1 MENSNEKSL
10 QLINCCKKQRL
21 IKLIIIIQETI
32 SIEIYLQFNMN
43 INQSTKDEMTEQKV
57 SLSSRISVSDQINEL
72 KQSKPK
78 ETRVLLVTL
87 VNNVNNTVLQ
97 HNVYYQAF
105 SNYGEV
111 QRILIFQKISP
122 WATFIE
128 MDTVENARNAR
139 QKLNNFQILPD
150 GTKFVILPS
159 TKERIEF
166 QEKNVSGIDYTIL
179 KQKILERQINN
190 EAEALFEQLLKV
202 DDIIEDG
209 NSPQKQLISSDNQEV
224 TISYHSSQSS
234 NATFNSGNNSKV
246 KGIKNFNNN
255 NANSNNYNFKPTNYN
270 SQKNSLHNSFSQE
283 EVNDQS
289 NYSHMAN
296 ESSVHTE
303 LDDLNLAQSV
313 YSNVSEEQNG
323 KYHTSISNS
332 NIKNNSIHSDNSL
345 NFGKKAVCSTT
356 SRNQGQSFQ
365 KQGHNLTNSAPND
378 LCFQKSSNSL
388 QSDIYENVDEK
399 TDISQY
405 VHPQFS
411 QMIKKSK
418 VIYVNR
424 FDSSK
429 TTMQQIF
436 NLFSA
441 FGNIVKMI
449 FMKSKS
455 AVLIEYS
462 TVDFACQAKDL
473 LSDTTFNG
481 NIIKIFYSRYENIFF
496 KEAEEKPE
504 DEEYFE
510 PNEKLN
516 RFKSDAQAI
525 INTPIDTLHISNI
538 RINDCNFETIK
549 KITEPY
555 GQIKKI
561 KFMLEKNNKNMCLVK
576 FETVSIAMWVLANV
590 HNKMISD
597 RPIKISFSK
606 RTLE

>member
-1 MENSNEKSL
+1 MS
-10 QLINCCKKQRL
+10 
-21 IKLIIIIQETI
+21 
-32 SIEIYLQFNMN
+32 
-43 INQSTKDEMTEQKV
+43 INQSTKDELPEHR
-57 SLSSRISVSDQINEL
+57 SSFSQRISVSDQINEL
-72 KQSKPK
+72 KYSKPK

-139 QKLNNFQILPD
+139 QKLNNFQILTD
-150 GTKFVILPS
+150 GTKFVILTS

-179 KQKILERQINN
+179 KQKILERQINT
-190 EAEALFEQLLKV
+190 EAEALFEQLLKA

-209 NSPQKQLISSDNQEV
+209 NFPSKQLISSDNQEA

-246 KGIKNFNNN
+246 KGVKGLINNN
-255 NANSNNYNFKPTNYN
+255 QILKPTNFN
-270 SQKNSLHNSFSQE
+270 SQKNSLQNSFSQE
-283 EVNDQS
+283 EANDQNNQEIQS
-289 NYSHMAN
+289 NYSHIAN

-303 LDDLNLAQSV
+303 LGDLNLAQSI
-313 YSNVSEEQNG
+313 YSNVSNEQNS
-323 KYHTSISNS
+323 KPNAQI
-332 NIKNNSIHSDNSL
+332 NINYVSNSIHSDSSL
-345 NFGKKAVCSTT
+345 NLCKKSVCSTAT
-356 SRNQGQSFQ
+356 RNLGQNLS
-365 KQGHNLTNSAPND
+365 KKGHNLINSAPNE
-378 LCFQKSSNSL
+378 LCFQKSSNCL
-388 QSDIYENVDEK
+388 QCDIYENVDEK

-405 VHPQFS
+405 VHPQFA
-411 QMIKKSK
+411 QITKKSK

-424 FDSSK
+424 FDPSK
-429 TTMQQIF
+429 TSMQQIF

-441 FGNIVKMI
+441 FGNIAKMI
-449 FMKSKS
+449 FMKAKS
-455 AVLIEYS
+455 AALIEYQS
-462 TVDFACQAKDL
+462 VDFACQAKDL
-473 LSDTTFNG
+473 LGDTIFNG

-525 INTPIDTLHISNI
+525 INAPIDTLHISNI
-538 RINDCNFETIK
+538 RINDCNYETIK
-549 KITEPY
+549 KITEPF

-576 FETVSIAMWVLANV
+576 FESTSIAMWLLANV

>member
-1 MENSNEKSL
+1 MS
-10 QLINCCKKQRL
+10 
-21 IKLIIIIQETI
+21 
-32 SIEIYLQFNMN
+32 
-43 INQSTKDEMTEQKV
+43 INQSVKDELPEQK
-57 SLSSRISVSDQINEL
+57 SALSSRLSVSEQINEL

-179 KQKILERQINN
+179 KQKILERQINT
-190 EAEALFEQLLKV
+190 EAEALFEQLLHG

-209 NSPQKQLISSDNQEV
+209 NSPQKQLISSDNQEA

-246 KGIKNFNNN
+246 KGIKNLINNN
-255 NANSNNYNFKPTNYN
+255 QIYKPKNFN
-270 SQKNSLHNSFSQE
+270 SQKNSLQNSFSQE
-283 EVNDQS
+283 EANDDQNNQEFQS
-289 NYSHMAN
+289 NYSHIAN
-296 ESSVHTE
+296 ESSVNTE
-303 LDDLNLAQSV
+303 LNELNLAQSV
-313 YSNVSEEQNG
+313 YSNVSNEQNS
-323 KYHTSISNS
+323 KYNTQN
-332 NIKNNSIHSDNSL
+332 NLCNSIHSDNSL
-345 NFGKKAVCSTT
+345 NLCKKIVSSTAT
-356 SRNQGQSFQ
+356 RNLGQNFQ
-365 KQGHNLTNSAPND
+365 KQGNNLINSAPNE

-388 QSDIYENVDEK
+388 QNDIYENIDEK
-399 TDISQY
+399 TDLSQY
-405 VHPQFS
+405 VHPQFA
-411 QMIKKSK
+411 QITKKSK
-418 VIYVNR
+418 VIYANR
-424 FDSSK
+424 FDPSK
-429 TTMQQIF
+429 TSMHQIF

-449 FMKSKS
+449 FMKAKS
-455 AVLIEYS
+455 AALIEYQ

-473 LSDTTFNG
+473 LGDTVFNG

-510 PNEKLN
+510 SNEKLN
-516 RFKSDAQAI
+516 RFKSDAQAV
-525 INTPIDTLHISNI
+525 INAPIDTLHISNI
-538 RINDCNFETIK
+538 RINDCNYETIK
-549 KITEPY
+549 KIAEPF

-576 FETVSIAMWVLANV
+576 FDSASIAMWVLANV